1 MSVSRTGSGSP
12 GRRCG
17 VPAVLGVVLS
27 VSTAAGA
34 DTRLRRMVVMT
45 GRLGAGGSS
54 GSWWVPSGTADLP
67 PPAEGLGAELASALT
82 LRAYQR
88 LRLTHRSK
96 LNRWGRA
103 VASGT
108 RPAAR

>member
-17 VPAVLGVVLS
+17 VPAVVGVVLS
-27 VSTAAGA
+27 ASTTAGA
-34 DTRLRRMVVMT
+34 ETRLRRMVVIT

-54 GSWWVPSGTADLP
+54 ESCWVPSGTADLP
-67 PPAEGLGAELASALT
+67 PPAEGLGAELASRLT

-88 LRLTHRSK
+88 HSAHAPIE
-96 LNRWGRA
+96 LNGSFACLPAA
-103 VASGT
+103 VA
-108 RPAAR
+108 R